1 MAGMFC
7 KTVAASSVGI
17 WLLLLGVDLFGDMG
31 LIRHYHGSA
40 TDRAVDSALTNYGKA
55 TKISIDTRIVIPP
68 ILTSQPAAFSSASP
82 LHSVSMERVN
92 KEKFFSREETPLY
105 KFHLAFLI

>member
-1 MAGMFC
+1 MFS
-7 KTVAASSVGI
+7 KTVAVSAVAL

-55 TKISIDTRIVIPP
+55 TKISKDTYIVVPP
-68 ILTSQPAAFSSASP
+68 ILATQPAAFVSAA
-82 LHSVSMERVN
+82 LIHSVSIERTN
-92 KEKFFSREETPLY
+92 AEELLLRKETY
-105 KFHLAFLI
+105 KYHLVFLI